1 MSAGLG
7 ILKIGDTKLVRFP
20 TFCDKNIM
28 RPKKN
33 IPANSLNLSMT
44 FQLPVCLFKELN
56 KRASNAREQ

>member
-7 ILKIGDTKLVRFP
+7 ILKIGVTKLVRFP

-33 IPANSLNLSMT
+33 IPANSLNLCMT
-44 FQLPVCLFKELN
+44 FQLHVCLCKELK
-56 KRASNAREQ
+56 KRASNACKQ